1 MSVGIL
7 LDIFERLLL
16 SLLDRI
22 KRGIRDAPNNRR
34 YKQKED
40 WIPEGAARW
49 LICSALGG
57 GASNHY
63 HISRQIEKKCR
74 HRQWLPVTD

>member
-7 LDIFERLLL
+7 LDIFEKLLL

-40 WIPEGAARW
+40 WIPEGADLLAR
-49 LICSALGG
+49 LLGPG
-57 GASNHY
+57 WGRVKSLSYFTPN
-63 HISRQIEKKCR
+63 
-74 HRQWLPVTD
+74 